1 MCPRQRWRGPFL
13 QNGDIAVVLT
23 KTISKTNT
31 AAREPLVQVRHV
43 VKTYGPTKA
52 LSGVTL
58 DVHAGEVFGV
68 VGHNGAGKSTLM
80 RVLSGLDGV
89 DSGSVQIGG
98 ATRPSG
104 RGFPGVRMAYQEGSL
119 AQELTVYEN
128 IYLSSKNWI
137 ADRRWHGVASRRAAA
152 RLDEIFPDHAIK
164 PADYVDDLTL
174 ADRQMVEISRAT
186 IADDLS
192 VLILDEPTES
202 LSGSAV
208 DHLYDYVRKL
218 RSSNHAII
226 LVSHRLK
233 EILSVCDRVAVMKDG
248 AVVST
253 HAAASVTEHDLFL
266 AMGGEVVIEKPV
278 QGTSQAATDSARPI
292 SIKVPM
298 ATVDGAATQ
307 IVAHKGEVIGLAGIA
322 GQGQE
327 KVLDRLWR
335 RNGDVQVSAALAYV
349 PGDRQRSGILPIWDV
364 ARNLTITALPSLG
377 KNGIRQVDKENALV
391 AKWVDQLKIRGGSS
405 AAITGLSGGNQQ
417 KVIVARAFASDADT
431 ILLDDPFRG
440 VDVHTKVELY
450 QLIKSEAR
458 KGRTIVWYSSENSE
472 MQHCDRAYVLRA
484 DRIAGELHGTDI
496 TDERIISLSFAEA
509 RGSQS

>member
-1 MCPRQRWRGPFL
+1 ML
-13 QNGDIAVVLT
+13 
-23 KTISKTNT
+23 TNT
-31 AAREPLVQVRHV
+31 TTTDYRNTAGRGPLVQVRNA

-80 RVLSGLDGV
+80 RVLSGLDAI
-89 DSGSVQIGG
+89 DSGSVRIGG
-98 ATRPSG
+98 VTTPTG

-128 IYLSSKNWI
+128 IYLSSKSWI
-137 ADRRWHGVASRRAAA
+137 PDRRWHGPASQRAAA

-192 VLILDEPTES
+192 LLILDEPTES
-202 LSGSAV
+202 LSGRAV
-208 DHLYDYVRKL
+208 DHLYAYVRKL
-218 RSSNHAII
+218 RASDHAII

-248 AVVST
+248 AVVSVYT
-253 HAAASVTEHDLFL
+253 AGNVTEKNLFL
-266 AMGGEVVIEKPV
+266 AMGGELVIGKA
-278 QGTSQAATDSARPI
+278 GNGARQAAADHSRPVAVN
-292 SIKVPM
+292 VPM
-298 ATVDGAATQ
+298 ATVDGEATQ

-327 KVLDRLWR
+327 RVLDRLWR
-335 RNGDVQVSAALAYV
+335 RSGDVHVSAALAYV
-349 PGDRQRSGILPIWDV
+349 PGDRQRSGILPIWNV
-364 ARNLTITALPSLG
+364 ARNLTISALPSLG
-377 KNGIRQVDKENALV
+377 RNGIRQTDKENSLV
-391 AKWVDQLKIRGGSS
+391 AEWVDRLKIRGGAN

-440 VDVHTKVELY
+440 VDVHTKAELY

-484 DRIAGELHGTDI
+484 DRIAGELHGGEI

-509 RGSQS
+509 REARS